1 MAVVYVASSK
11 ALAEWGGEVGLT
23 KHLYKVGVSDG
34 DAEAA
39 VAALNDS
46 GHAGVN
52 DWRLLKQQEGD
63 GFEAIEERKVWDRLA
78 RKERRGDPL
87 YYPKIQGAEGIF
99 KVKITNVENHWVVKH
114 ALESSEVLG
123 KKMKP
128 ADVAAYLILVALK

>member
-1 MAVVYVASSK
+1 MTVVFVASSK
-11 ALAEWGGEVGLT
+11 ALAEWGDEVGLT
-23 KHLYKVGVSDG
+23 KHLYAVGVAEG

-39 VAALNDS
+39 VAALNERDY
-46 GHAGVN
+46 AGVN
-52 DWRLLKQQEGD
+52 DWRLLKEQESD
-63 GFEAIEERKVWDRLA
+63 GFEAVDERKVWDRVA
-78 RKERRGDPL
+78 RREKPVDPL

-128 ADVAAYLILVALK
+128 ADVAAYLILIALK

>member
-1 MAVVYVASSK
+1 MTVVFVASSK
-11 ALAEWGGEVGLT
+11 ALAEWGAEVGLT
-23 KHLYKVGVSDG
+23 KHLYKVGVTEG

-39 VAALNDS
+39 VAALNERE
-46 GHAGVN
+46 HAGVN

-63 GFEAIEERKVWDRLA
+63 GFEEIDERKVWDRVA
-78 RKERRGDPL
+78 RREKRVDPL

-128 ADVAAYLILVALK
+128 VDIATYLIHNALK